1 MSLIE
6 LKNVHK
12 TYGDGRSSLWHKPGA
27 LAVHALRGVDLMI
40 GKGEMVAIMGKSG
53 SGKSTLLNILG
64 ALDRMSEGEY
74 LFDGT
79 KVRIDNPSRAA
90 AFRREQVGFIV
101 QDFALIEDMTV
112 YENVALP
119 LRQRRL
125 RGSVIRSRV
134 GGILEELGL
143 SDKSRKTPLELSGGE
158 QQRVAIARAVV
169 HEPALVLADEPTG
182 ALDEETE
189 RGILDIF
196 CRLYETGRTIIIVTH
211 DRNVADTCGRTVRLR
226 DGRVE
231 EEAP

>member
-90 AFRREQVGFIV
+90 AFRREQVGFIERPV
-101 QDFALIEDMTV
+101 VWVEKDHSKFAEFGRHGTKFLKGRASRIRRSPLPERLVKQYGGRRRNIETV
-112 YENVALP
+112 GRAAHRESNGGNV
-119 LRQRRL
+119 
-125 RGSVIRSRV
+125 
-134 GGILEELGL
+134 
-143 SDKSRKTPLELSGGE
+143 
-158 QQRVAIARAVV
+158 
-169 HEPALVLADEPTG
+169 G
-182 ALDEETE
+182 ASPCL
-189 RGILDIF
+189 
-196 CRLYETGRTIIIVTH
+196 C
-211 DRNVADTCGRTVRLR
+211 
-226 DGRVE
+226 
-231 EEAP
+231 